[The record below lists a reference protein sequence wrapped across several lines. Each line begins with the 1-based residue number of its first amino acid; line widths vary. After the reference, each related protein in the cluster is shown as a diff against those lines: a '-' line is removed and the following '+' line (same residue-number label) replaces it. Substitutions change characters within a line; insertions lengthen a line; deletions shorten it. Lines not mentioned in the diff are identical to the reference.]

1 VEETVEKDKENWGIE
16 PLPNLDFKIM
26 QGNSLISEYGGL
38 RFELSATEKEANA
51 FDFDEDNA
59 LIKKFERLKEEYQ
72 SESDRQKKKDLQQE
86 IDGLVIQISR
96 KLAEQ
101 QKADYFTRE
110 KAIEAK
116 YAVLPDSEAK
126 QAAIAAEKEKLAK
139 QSGFNWEA
147 VEAELKQFSSKRRV
161 RPFFPW
167 QLYFA
172 EVFKEKGG
180 FDIVIGNPP
189 YLESRSKAFSEY
201 LKDSY
206 QHASHLRWGEESN
219 FITRGADLLIYFIEI
234 SIYLIEQKGIVS
246 LITQNSWLDTI
257 YGRKFQQF
265 LIRNS
270 YVNKVVDSDYRYF
283 PSGEGPDINTVI
295 IFIGKKPNNVIN
307 ELSFIRYHVSLGEL
321 NKLVQQNISNNE
333 SLTLQRKFQY
343 NDQLLLRT
351 KWGFLLSA
359 SNLSLQILEKM
370 KKLYVPIEK
379 IRNSHLSYGQGL
391 NLTKDYL
398 VDKNII
404 EGLNIKSDALIP
416 IFTNEDDALFEISHT
431 YKYIINKSKL
441 TQSQKEQLSRNN
453 IRLFDPNFTK
463 KIPPILIM
471 PRGIGRHYCA
481 INQINCYSSS
491 YVDIYDNLGDLNNE
505 IKLNLWLF
513 FNSSVA
519 WLFRELL
526 GRKNLGGGMLK
537 AEAID
542 LKNFPVYFEY
552 HKSTRIMSILNNIKM
567 RKVLPTIEEISTI
580 EHQQIDDIV
589 FDSLGLADID
599 RVQIQKELIQ
609 IIAMRN
615 SKSST

>member
-1 VEETVEKDKENWGIE
+1 
-16 PLPNLDFKIM
+16 M
-26 QGNSLISEYGGL
+26 
-38 RFELSATEKEANA
+38 
-51 FDFDEDNA
+51 
-59 LIKKFERLKEEYQ
+59 
-72 SESDRQKKKDLQQE
+72 
-86 IDGLVIQISR
+86 
-96 KLAEQ
+96 
-101 QKADYFTRE
+101 
-110 KAIEAK
+110 
-116 YAVLPDSEAK
+116 
-126 QAAIAAEKEKLAK
+126 AK
-139 QSGFNWEA
+139 QSGFDWA
-147 VEAELKQFSSKRRV
+147 VIEAELKQFGSKRKV

-172 EVFKEKGG
+172 EVFTEKGG

-206 QHASHLRWGEESN
+206 QHASHLRWGEESK

-283 PSGEGPDINTVI
+283 PSDEGPNINTVI
-295 IFIGKKPNNVIN
+295 VFIGKKPNNVIN

-416 IFTNEDDALFEISHT
+416 IFTTEDGALFEISHT
-431 YKYIINKSKL
+431 SKYIINKSKL
-441 TQSQKEQLSRNN
+441 TQSQKGQLSRNN
-453 IRLFDPNFTK
+453 IQLFDPNSTK

-471 PRGIGRHYCA
+471 PRGISRHYCA

-552 HKSTRIMSILNNIKM
+552 HKSTRIMSILNNIKL
-567 RKVLPTIEEISTI
+567 RSVLPTIEEISTI

-609 IIAMRN
+609 IIATRN